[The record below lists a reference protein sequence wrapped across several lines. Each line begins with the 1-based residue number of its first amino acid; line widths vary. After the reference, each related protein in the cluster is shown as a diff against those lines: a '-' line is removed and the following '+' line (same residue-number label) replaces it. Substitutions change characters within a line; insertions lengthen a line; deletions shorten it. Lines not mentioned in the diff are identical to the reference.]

1 MDGTGE
7 SEAGCLTELLR
18 LCAILGNCGK
28 MQAGDLLEIFN
39 KCVYW
44 GVCLGLF
51 VQLNPHRQILE
62 HCITSMARKQTKL
75 RLPPPSP
82 HWSPQVIHL

>member
-1 MDGTGE
+1 ML
-7 SEAGCLTELLR
+7 SYRRSLLR

-39 KCVYW
+39 ESVYW

-51 VQLNPHRQILE
+51 VELNPHRQVFE

-75 RLPPPSP
+75 KLSP
-82 HWSPQVIHL
+82 HHPTGRPK